1 MTTSSKLPDIP
12 EFPSWTILPLVIAG
26 IIAIEVY
33 RKKLH
38 DKMSDF
44 FNPTLDKSKCFTGK
58 LGCESHSPHQFS
70 LNNFIYVPSA
80 ITTTGY

>member
-1 MTTSSKLPDIP
+1 LTTSSKLPDIP

-38 DKMSDF
+38 DKMSA
-44 FNPTLDKSKCFTGK
+44 NQNQAYFTGK
-58 LGCESHSPHQFS
+58 LGWGPTPAPYSNQKEQQ
-70 LNNFIYVPSA
+70 
-80 ITTTGY
+80 

>member
-33 RKKLH
+33 MKKLQ
-38 DKMSDF
+38 DKMSA
-44 FNPTLDKSKCFTGK
+44 NQNQAYFTGK
-58 LGCESHSPHQFS
+58 LGCESRLPALLVSVCSDFFCS
-70 LNNFIYVPSA
+70 LVQTP
-80 ITTTGY
+80 